1 MKQYAE
7 FWVFNSQFHTFLD
20 QKEFMHDLQLN
31 VYFIEDTLFLLDSN
45 VLMYIVLVVMN
56 NVL

>member
-1 MKQYAE
+1 
-7 FWVFNSQFHTFLD
+7 
-20 QKEFMHDLQLN
+20 MHDLQLN
-31 VYFIEDTLFLLDSN
+31 VYFIEDTLFLLGSN